1 MRSRRQKDRPEEP
14 QTASSPT
21 TRRQSSKHEDE
32 EDQEPVDE
40 EPQEQPEEEEED
52 ATPRRSGRASRRS
65 VQNNDLDAEDEQSET
80 EHAAN
85 NGIRRITRNNRGA
98 NVVEDE
104 EDEEDQEDQ
113 ENEPLS
119 SRSRKK
125 PKKCSSDDEA
135 TPQRRSSR
143 PKRSRA
149 PVERFGYEPPSE
161 RSARR
166 QRNGEVRNLDQY
178 STDDEFQGDDD
189 FAPRRRTKR
198 YNTREKRRK
207 PTSYRSRDTSSSS
220 SSERSVDEQ
229 RFVKRKNKRMMIERA
244 KLRPVNMSKVDATKA
259 IFKERQS
266 VGASMADIQPME
278 MDMGVTFES
287 VGGVDDHINSLR
299 EMVIFPLLYPEIF
312 TKFCMTPPRGV
323 LFYGPPGT
331 GKTLVARALA
341 SECSREG
348 RKVAF
353 FMRKGADCLSKWIG
367 ESERQLR
374 LLFDQAYLMRPSII
388 FFDEIDGLAPVRS
401 SRNDQIH
408 SSIVSTL
415 LALMDGLDNRG
426 EIIVI
431 GATNRIEN
439 IDPALRRPGRFD
451 RELRFSLPTRDSRK
465 AILQLHTKKMNP
477 PVEAETVDNL
487 ADKTIG
493 YSGADLRGLCAEAAL
508 NALRRRYPQVY
519 KTSQKLALDFDQI
532 KINETDFKVAMDK
545 LVPSTH
551 RIQDQSQS
559 PLVPRLRPLLGK
571 TVAGICQRIDEVN
584 KGHEFS
590 YRPRILMRGRPGQCV
605 STYIGPAI
613 LHHLEKL
620 PCHKLDIPSLFSN
633 SARSPE
639 EAMFHVF
646 HEAKRTVPSVLYIPH
661 LIRLWQN
668 VLNDAQREA
677 FSALLGEIQPTAP
690 LIIIA
695 FTEEHPG
702 KKILNSEDPFA
713 NLISYL
719 GNDSADIIEDMFD
732 ADAEIIEI
740 NNSDAN
746 ERRAYFKPIF
756 EMAAQPPNEEE
767 KKVEENEEILA
778 VLPIPESRELTEKEE
793 KRLRRKEEGLLR
805 ELRIFL
811 RDTWQKIN
819 REQKFFMFR
828 TPVDTGEVYDY
839 LEYVEKPMDFDHMLS
854 KLDGGEYHCA
864 QDFLDDIDLISEN
877 AIKYNSDLNYETNK
891 VSFRFIK

>member
-1 MRSRRQKDRPEEP
+1 MM
-14 QTASSPT
+14 
-21 TRRQSSKHEDE
+21 
-32 EDQEPVDE
+32 
-40 EPQEQPEEEEED
+40 
-52 ATPRRSGRASRRS
+52 
-65 VQNNDLDAEDEQSET
+65 
-80 EHAAN
+80 
-85 NGIRRITRNNRGA
+85 
-98 NVVEDE
+98 
-104 EDEEDQEDQ
+104 
-113 ENEPLS
+113 
-119 SRSRKK
+119 
-125 PKKCSSDDEA
+125 
-135 TPQRRSSR
+135 
-143 PKRSRA
+143 
-149 PVERFGYEPPSE
+149 VERS
-161 RSARR
+161 
-166 QRNGEVRNLDQY
+166 
-178 STDDEFQGDDD
+178 
-189 FAPRRRTKR
+189 
-198 YNTREKRRK
+198 
-207 PTSYRSRDTSSSS
+207 
-220 SSERSVDEQ
+220 
-229 RFVKRKNKRMMIERA
+229 
-244 KLRPVNMSKVDATKA
+244 KLRPVNMSKHDATKA
-259 IFKERQS
+259 IFRDRQS

-287 VGGVDDHINSLR
+287 VGGVDDHVNSLR

-312 TKFCMTPPRGV
+312 TKFSMTPPRGV

-331 GKTLVARALA
+331 GKTLIARALA
-341 SECSREG
+341 SECSREN

-451 RELRFSLPTRDSRK
+451 RELRFALPTRDSRK
-465 AILQLHTKKMNP
+465 AILDLHTKKWSP
-477 PVEAETVDNL
+477 PVDPDTLNLL

-493 YSGADLRGLCAEAAL
+493 YSGADLKGLCAEAAL
-508 NALRRRYPQVY
+508 IALRRRYPQVY

-532 KINETDFKVAMDK
+532 KITETDFSGAMER

-559 PLVPRLRPLLGK
+559 PLIPQLRPLLGQAV
-571 TVAGICQRIDEVN
+571 TQVCQKIDDIN

-590 YRPRILMRGRPGQCV
+590 YRPRVLIRARPGQCV
-605 STYIGPAI
+605 STYIGPAV

-639 EAMFHVF
+639 EAMFHII

-661 LIRLWQN
+661 LLRLWN
-668 VLNDAQREA
+668 EVLNGPQRVA
-677 FSALLGEIQPTAP
+677 FLAMMSDIQPRGP

-695 FTEEHPG
+695 FTEEVVG
-702 KKILNSEDPFA
+702 EDSGE
-713 NLISYL
+713 IV
-719 GNDSADIIEDMFD
+719 DQMFD
-732 ADAEIIEI
+732 ADTEIIEI
-740 NNSDAN
+740 QNPNADQ
-746 ERRAYFKPIF
+746 RRTYFQPIF
-756 EMAAQPPNEEE
+756 DAAVRVPEEE
-767 KKVEENEEILA
+767 EENGESKQDTEVLA
-778 VLPIPESRELTEKEE
+778 VLPIPEARELTEKEE
-793 KRLRRKEEGLLR
+793 KRLRRKEDALLR

-819 REQKFFMFR
+819 REQRFFMFR
-828 TPVDTGEVYDY
+828 TAVDTEEIYDY
-839 LEYVEKPMDFDHMLS
+839 LDYVEKPMDFDQMLT
-854 KLDGGEYHCA
+854 KLDNGEYHCA
-864 QDFLDDIDLISEN
+864 QNFLDDIDLIAEN

-891 VSFRFIK
+891 VICHRARALQDFAYAIIKADMDTDFEDNCKEIVQRRKKLTEKLSQPAQMTAFDPHTNEIVQVPAGTSLNGNANEADKKATPTIKKRKKPMRKSRWSSGMLTKKPKPKPTKDSPTQSTSQQNPEETESNLNASNVSEAMEQDHAEDSDSDEEVTLNESKDFQVISSCPFPLVYVSLIRLCYRLTRKRLSKSMMTLSNELITLPLRTLSAFLSS